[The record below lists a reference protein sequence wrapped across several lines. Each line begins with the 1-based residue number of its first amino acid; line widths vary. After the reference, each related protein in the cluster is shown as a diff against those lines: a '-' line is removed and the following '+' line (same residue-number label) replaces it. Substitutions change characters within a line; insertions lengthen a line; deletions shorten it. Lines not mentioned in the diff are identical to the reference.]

1 VTDLNEL
8 KTRLLADGKIDDEE
22 VGLIRRHL
30 YADGKIDREEVEFLI
45 ALREQAA
52 QTCPAFEELFFE
64 ALKQNVLS
72 DGSIDADEAAWLR
85 AMLFAD
91 GKIDESE
98 KKFLTALHAEAR
110 QVSSEFQK
118 LFDECVKQ

>member
-8 KTRLLADGKIDDEE
+8 KKRLLADGQIDDDE
-22 VGLIRRHL
+22 VGLIRQHL
-30 YADGKIDREEVEFLI
+30 YADGQIDREEVEFLI
-45 ALREQAA
+45 ALREQAT
-52 QTCPAFEELFFE
+52 QVCPAFEELFFA

-91 GKIDESE
+91 GKVDDNE
-98 KKFLTALHAEAR
+98 KKFLTALHTEAR
-110 QVSSEFQK
+110 QVSAEFQK
-118 LFDECVKQ
+118 LFDECVK